1 MTFVLNFVARSDRG
15 LVRTNNE
22 DSVYAG
28 PHLLAIADGM
38 GGHAAGEVASKVVIE
53 ALTPLDG
60 QDPGEDLVGALREAM
75 RAGNRGIAE
84 QVAADPE
91 LEGMGTTLTGILFA
105 GDRLGLINVGDSRT
119 YLVRDQ
125 TLSQITRDQTF
136 VQSLVDEGKITE
148 EEAQHHPLRS
158 LILHALTGQDDV
170 EPALSV
176 REAKPGDR
184 YLLCSD
190 GLSDV
195 VVDAEIAEALSILDP
210 QAAADRLI
218 ELALRAGGP
227 DNVTVI
233 VADVVE
239 A

>member
-15 LVRTNNE
+15 LIRSNNE

-28 PHLLAIADGM
+28 PRLLAIADGM
-38 GGHAAGEVASKVVIE
+38 GGHAAGEVASKIVIE
-53 ALTPLDG
+53 AMAPLDG
-60 QDPGEDLVGALREAM
+60 ADPGEDMLDQLREAV
-75 RAGNRGIAE
+75 REGNRGIAE
-84 QVAADPE
+84 EVAKDPE
-91 LEGMGTTLTGILFA
+91 LEGMGTTLTAILFA

-119 YLVRDQ
+119 YMVREGV
-125 TLSQITRDQTF
+125 LSQITRDQTF
-136 VQSLVDEGKITE
+136 VQSLVDEGKITAA
-148 EEAQHHPLRS
+148 EAHQHPLRS

-170 EPALSV
+170 EPALSMRAV
-176 REAKPGDR
+176 REGDR

-195 VVDAEIAEALSILDP
+195 LTDDTIAKAMTISDLR
-210 QAAADRLI
+210 ACADRLI

-233 VADVVE
+233 VADVV
-239 A
+239 AG